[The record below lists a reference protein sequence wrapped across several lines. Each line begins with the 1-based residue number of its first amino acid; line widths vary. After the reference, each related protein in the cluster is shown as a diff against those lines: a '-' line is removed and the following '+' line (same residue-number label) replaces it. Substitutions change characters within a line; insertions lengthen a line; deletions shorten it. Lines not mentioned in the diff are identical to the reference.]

1 MYYYS
6 SSSAKRAIEIQNI
19 FKPEY
24 EEHFKIFQVKIP
36 DKISSKK
43 KTVTLTKDNYI
54 QIMKM
59 IKKNPLEF
67 QNFIILCHQ
76 SGQEERIFGGEFS
89 AHDFDLKI
97 LFQKEDIFNI
107 QITKNEHTITLETSS
122 FQKIFNLMNIT
133 TDYMLTY
140 FDLIVVTEIEEIVER
155 RARRGK
161 TRKHENK
168 MFYHLYIDSQNIE
181 PVKKFRKSNLI
192 DLNLFFENAISL
204 YEKLQKEKEEKIK
217 IENEKKLQK
226 EKEKKLKEEK
236 EKEEKLRIQK
246 EKEKEEKL
254 RIEKEKEKIRIE
266 KEKERQLNL
275 EKEKEKLL
283 NEKKARQKLINDE
296 RERLI
301 KENEELLKKNEKIKQ
316 EIEDHEKKEKE
327 IEDYKDKLIKEKE
340 LYEKQVQESKDS
352 YERNL
357 QENEYQKQ
365 KIKEMKESLENQEKN
380 YELKKRKLTEDYE
393 IEIIEIEKRLKLKKE
408 ELEKDEKE
416 IETKIEEI
424 NNEKEEMKKKGE
436 KLSIKKQLEAQLLLL
451 KNEKDEKEKLK
462 NEINKMRKT
471 SVDTLSVQK
480 TDLQILKVKSPN
492 KLLIEKSLYS
502 IYPKKENNKKE
513 IYNAPEAFNNEKYI
527 NKDITPEKLNNP
539 SSKPK
544 IKSKLKNKNLENK
557 NFEEKLDENIQLK
570 LDDLNLDDYV
580 SEGYISEDNKS
591 VISAKS
597 GKSGKSKKIPKKK
610 SLFPNEFD
618 VDEKLRDSI
627 TRRRL
632 SYTPDHVVLY
642 PFLLELTDDMKEGD
656 YYVCGNIDSLGNW
669 DCNRALQL
677 NRVVIND
684 KIFYGCEVPIKQN
697 QFPFE
702 YKFFKKINDN
712 SIDWYGKPYDNY
724 RTSND
729 IFNYLANDKVKRFGV
744 LNINIRYINDTDGQN
759 KWDNRK
765 QKIIDIIFQS
775 DADIIFFQEMTQKQY
790 EDISSYL
797 DSIFTSVGIYRDKSI
812 ASEKI
817 SIAYNR
823 NKFTLNHWGQFWLS
837 STPEIPGSNDFHN
850 FFPRI
855 CTWVNLKKI
864 GSEDNYLFFN
874 VHLDHINMNAHLPSV
889 KVLLNQID
897 KIMKKYNDNI
907 IIFLGGCF
915 YCDEDDKII
924 KMIIDFG
931 FNIIDNENTY
941 HDFMGYAFKRWD
953 YMFYINPKDKI
964 SCRKVKVFSEESVID
979 QAKGIYASDHFPLY
993 SEFQVN

>member
-19 FKPEY
+19 FKPEH
-24 EEHFKIFQVKIP
+24 EDKFKIFQVKIP

-43 KTVTLTKDNYI
+43 KTVILKKENYI
-54 QIMKM
+54 KIMKM

-67 QNFIILCHQ
+67 QNYVILCTQ
-76 SGQEERIFGGEFS
+76 SNQEEKIFGGEFS
-89 AHDFDLKI
+89 AHDFDLKS
-97 LFQKEDIFNI
+97 LFEKEDIFNI

-122 FQKIFNLMNIT
+122 FKKIYHLMNIT

-168 MFYHLYIDSQNIE
+168 FNYRLYIDNQNLDC
-181 PVKKFRKSNLI
+181 PKKFRKGNLMN
-192 DLNLFFENAISL
+192 LNLCFENACFL
-204 YEKLQKEKEEKIK
+204 YEKLLKEENEKIK
-217 IENEKKLQK
+217 KENEKKLLK

-236 EKEEKLRIQK
+236 EKEEKLK
-246 EKEKEEKL
+246 
-254 RIEKEKEKIRIE
+254 IEKEKEKIRLE
-266 KEKERQLNL
+266 KEKERKLKL
-275 EKEKEKLL
+275 EQEKEKLL
-283 NEKKARQKLINDE
+283 NEKKAREKFLNE
-296 RERLI
+296 EKERLM
-301 KENEELLKKNEKIKQ
+301 KENEELIKKNQKIKQ
-316 EIEDHEKKEKE
+316 EIEDNEKKEKE

-393 IEIIEIEKRLKLKKE
+393 IEIIEIEKRLKLRKE
-408 ELEKDEKE
+408 QLEKDEKE
-416 IETKIEEI
+416 IESKIEKI
-424 NNEKEEMKKKGE
+424 KKEKEEMKKKGE
-436 KLSIKKQLEAQLLLL
+436 ELSITKQLEAQLLLL

-462 NEINKMRKT
+462 LQLNKMRKT
-471 SVDTLSVQK
+471 SQDSLSVEK
-480 TDLQILKVKSPN
+480 TDLQILKIKSPT
-492 KLLIEKSLYS
+492 KFLIEKTLYS
-502 IYPKKENNKKE
+502 IYPIKNKKNE
-513 IYNAPEAFNNEKYI
+513 KYNAPEAFNDDNYI
-527 NKDITPEKLNNP
+527 NNDIISEKLNTP
-539 SSKPK
+539 ISKPK
-544 IKSKLKNKNLENK
+544 LNLKNKNKKSQNKNLQENLNENK
-557 NFEEKLDENIQLK
+557 ELT
-570 LDDLNLDDYV
+570 LDDLSNVDYA
-580 SEGYISEDNKS
+580 SDGYIPVDNKS
-591 VISAKS
+591 IIS
-597 GKSGKSKKIPKKK
+597 GKSNKSGRKNKKK
-610 SLFPNEFD
+610 RSVFPSEFEI
-618 VDEKLRDSI
+618 DEKMRDSI
-627 TRRRL
+627 NRRRL
-632 SYTPDHVVLY
+632 SYTSDHVVLY
-642 PFLLELTDDMKEGD
+642 PFLLELTDDMKDGD
-656 YYVCGNIDSLGNW
+656 YYVCGNIDSIGDW
-669 DCNRALQL
+669 DCNRALKL
-677 NRVVIND
+677 NRVIIND

-702 YKFFKKINDN
+702 YKFFKKNSDN
-712 SIDWYGKPYDNY
+712 NIDWYGKPYDNY

-729 IFNYLANDKVKRFGV
+729 IFNYISNDKVKRFGI
-744 LNINIRYINDTDGQN
+744 LNINIRYINDTDEQN

-790 EDISSYL
+790 DDISSYL
-797 DSIFTSVGIYRDKSI
+797 ESIFSSVGIYRDKTK

-837 STPEIPGSNDFHN
+837 STPDIPGSNDFHN

-855 CTWVNLKKI
+855 CTWVQLKKI
-864 GSEDNYLFFN
+864 GGEYNYLFFN
-874 VHLDHINMNAHLPSV
+874 VHLDHININAHLPSV
-889 KVLLNQID
+889 KILLNQID
-897 KIMKKYNDNI
+897 KIIKKYNDNI

-915 YCDEDDKII
+915 YCDDNDKII

-931 FNIIDNENTY
+931 FNIIDSENTY

-953 YMFYINPKDKI
+953 YMFYINPKNKI
-964 SCRKVKVFSEESVID
+964 NCTKVKVFSEESVIN
-979 QAKGIYASDHFPLY
+979 QSMGIYASDHFPLY
-993 SEFQVN
+993 SEFQIN

>member
-1 MYYYS
+1 
-6 SSSAKRAIEIQNI
+6 
-19 FKPEY
+19 
-24 EEHFKIFQVKIP
+24 
-36 DKISSKK
+36 
-43 KTVTLTKDNYI
+43 
-54 QIMKM
+54 
-59 IKKNPLEF
+59 
-67 QNFIILCHQ
+67 
-76 SGQEERIFGGEFS
+76 
-89 AHDFDLKI
+89 
-97 LFQKEDIFNI
+97 
-107 QITKNEHTITLETSS
+107 
-122 FQKIFNLMNIT
+122 MNIT

-168 MFYHLYIDSQNIE
+168 FNYRLYIDNQNLDC
-181 PVKKFRKSNLI
+181 PKKFRKGNLMN
-192 DLNLFFENAISL
+192 LNLCFENACFL
-204 YEKLQKEKEEKIK
+204 YEKLLKEENEKIK
-217 IENEKKLQK
+217 KENEKKLLK

-236 EKEEKLRIQK
+236 EKEEKLK
-246 EKEKEEKL
+246 
-254 RIEKEKEKIRIE
+254 IEKEKEKIRLE
-266 KEKERQLNL
+266 KEKERKLKL
-275 EKEKEKLL
+275 EQEKEKLL
-283 NEKKARQKLINDE
+283 NEKKAREKFLNE
-296 RERLI
+296 EKERLM
-301 KENEELLKKNEKIKQ
+301 KENEELIKKNQKIKQ
-316 EIEDHEKKEKE
+316 EIEDNEKKEKE

-340 LYEKQVQESKDS
+340 SYEKQVQESKDS

-408 ELEKDEKE
+408 QLEKDEKE
-416 IETKIEEI
+416 IEQKIEEI
-424 NNEKEEMKKKGE
+424 RNEKEEMRKKGE
-436 KLSIKKQLEAQLLLL
+436 KLSIRKQLDAQLLLL

-462 NEINKMRKT
+462 LELNKMRKT

-480 TDLQILKVKSPN
+480 TDLQILKVKPPN
-492 KLLIEKSLYS
+492 KLLIEKTLYS
-502 IYPKKENNKKE
+502 IYPKKEKNKNE
-513 IYNAPEAFNNEKYI
+513 YYAPEAFNNDNDI
-527 NKDITPEKLNNP
+527 NINYDITPEKLNNP

-544 IKSKLKNKNLENK
+544 INLRIKDKKLQNK
-557 NFEEKLDENIQLK
+557 NFEEKLNENKELKLDGNKELK
-570 LDDLNLDDYV
+570 LDDLKEEDYI
-580 SEGYISEDNKS
+580 SEGYISADNKS
-591 VISAKS
+591 VISTKS
-597 GKSGKSKKIPKKK
+597 GKSGKGKIIPKKK

-618 VDEKLRDSI
+618 VDDSLRDSI
-627 TRRRL
+627 HKRRL
-632 SYTPDHVVLY
+632 SFTPDHIVGY
-642 PFLLELTDDMKEGD
+642 PFLLELTDDMKDGE
-656 YYVCGNIDSLGNW
+656 YYVCGNIESIGNW
-669 DCNRALQL
+669 DCHRALKL
-677 NRVVIND
+677 NRVIIND
-684 KIFYGCEVPIKQN
+684 KVFYGCEVPIKQN

-702 YKFFKKINDN
+702 YKFFKKNSDD

-729 IFNYLANDKVKRFGV
+729 IFNYLTNDKVKRFGI
-744 LNINIRYINDTDGQN
+744 LNINIRYINDTDEQN

-797 DSIFTSVGIYRDKSI
+797 DSIFTSVGIYRDKSK

-855 CTWVNLKKI
+855 CTWVQLKKI
-864 GSEDNYLFFN
+864 GDDFNYLFFN
-874 VHLDHINMNAHLPSV
+874 VHLDHINLNAHLPSV

-897 KIMKKYNDNI
+897 KIIKKYNDNI

-915 YCDEDDKII
+915 YCDGDDKII

-931 FNIIDNENTY
+931 FNIIDSENTY
-941 HDFMGYAFKRWD
+941 HEFMGYAFKRWD

-964 SCRKVKVFSEESVID
+964 TFRKVKVFSEESVID
-979 QAKGIYASDHFPLY
+979 QANGIYASDHFPLY
-993 SEFQVN
+993 SEFQIN